1 MTARKTRAFNGPPNV
16 KVRAEPQRT
25 RNAKLGTIL
34 GAVFLCGAAWAVD
47 ITTDTRIDDANVG
60 KYASEAIA
68 VAANATL
75 TIALAPMT
83 AEQTFSGVVS
93 GAGKIVVANTG
104 VKAVRFK
111 GSFKD
116 FTGELSASGDVRIGS
131 SWTSSA
137 LNGSLMGLT
146 CVEGAG
152 SGTFTFWGANVFG
165 ENGAALNPGHQ
176 SGYYSTINL
185 NGFDQTISLLTFMGC
200 AYGETDSKYKKRHVR
215 HADGS

>member
-1 MTARKTRAFNGPPNV
+1 M
-16 KVRAEPQRT
+16 
-25 RNAKLGTIL
+25 
-34 GAVFLCGAAWAVD
+34 AAD
-47 ITTDTRIDDANVG
+47 
-60 KYASEAIA
+60 
-68 VAANATL
+68 ATL
-75 TIALAPMT
+75 TIALAPKT
-83 AEQTFSGVVS
+83 AEQTFSGAVS

-200 AYGETDSKYKKRHVR
+200 AYGETDSKYKKPTYTLKSDTSATLTVR
-215 HADGS
+215 DGFCWATTNFTDMIIDHFLHRFLIRKIPRQFRSSID